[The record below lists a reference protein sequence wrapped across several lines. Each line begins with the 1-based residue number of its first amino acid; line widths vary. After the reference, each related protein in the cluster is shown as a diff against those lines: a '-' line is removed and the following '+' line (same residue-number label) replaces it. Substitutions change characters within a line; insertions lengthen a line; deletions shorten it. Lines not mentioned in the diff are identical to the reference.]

1 VDVVITNCCKKL
13 FWEIHYEA
21 RIQAVRNY
29 HATVRNYHATILGEA
44 RTIYLTPEQYIQV
57 KNRTPW
63 LDSFSTLGRLN
74 FIF

>member
-1 VDVVITNCCKKL
+1 VVITNCCKKL
-13 FWEIHYEA
+13 VWEMHYEA

-29 HATVRNYHATILGEA
+29 HATVLGQRVTKEEA